1 MSLDGRLVRE
11 VGDAAQRPG
20 LSGDEVTQEQPRFL
34 GFDEDA
40 RLVSPLPGWR
50 HIQEVS
56 RELV

>member
-1 MSLDGRLVRE
+1 VSLDGRPVRE
-11 VGDAAQRPG
+11 VSGAAQRPG
-20 LSGDEVTQEQPRFL
+20 LSGDEVIEEQPRFL
-34 GFDEDA
+34 EFDEDA